1 MRQFAHLD
9 AMRAAAVML
18 VVLAHAGLELV
29 PGGSGVTIFFVISG
43 FIITHLVLKEHRR
56 TGGFDIGGFYRR
68 RALKLAPPLLVALVL
83 PTALYAWL
91 VRPLN
96 PGDVL
101 GQVFF
106 FFNWRYTDSQVDV
119 LPGSIVVWSL
129 SIEEQFYVAFAL
141 IWLLLMGRRRPA
153 TALAVLAGTAA
164 LASAG
169 ARVALHLGGASA
181 DRIYFGT
188 DTRLEAIAI
197 GVLAAVWYA
206 RVTREGA
213 AGAPP
218 WWGRDRVLVLAVLL
232 YLGSLLIRDEL
243 FRETVR
249 YSVQAVAA
257 CLVVL
262 WGLHGP
268 TGRLGT
274 RALAVMRWTPVQ
286 LLGLASYSIY
296 LLHLGTGHALTALVG
311 ELPGPAG
318 VALRVLAGT
327 AAGIACW
334 WFVEEPVARWHHRR
348 RAARSATATAA
359 PVPDSQP
366 AVQPAGQPSGRP
378 SGEPAGQPRG
388 QRASGQPSGRPT
400 GQPAELPAGQPSG

>member
-56 TGGFDIGGFYRR
+56 TGGFDIAGFYRR

-91 VRPLN
+91 VRPLSL
-96 PGDVL
+96 GDVL

-141 IWLLLMGRRRPA
+141 IWLLLVGRSRPA
-153 TALAVLAGTAA
+153 TALAVLAGLAA
-164 LASAG
+164 VASAG
-169 ARVALHLGGASA
+169 ARVALHLGGASP

-206 RVTREGA
+206 RVTGGPVTGEPVTGERGVGESAAGVGA
-213 AGAPP
+213 AGAPA
-218 WWGRDRVLVLAVLL
+218 WWGRDRVLVLTVVL
-232 YLGSLLIRDEL
+232 YLASLLVRDEF
-243 FRETVR
+243 FRETFR
-249 YSVQAVAA
+249 YTAQAVAA

-268 TGRLGT
+268 TGRIGS
-274 RALAVMRWTPVQ
+274 RVLAGMRWKPVQ

-296 LLHLGTGHALTALVG
+296 LLHLGAGHALTALVG
-311 ELPGPAG
+311 EMPGPAG
-318 VALRVLAGT
+318 VALRVVVGT

-348 RAARSATATAA
+348 RAGRRPESAAV
-359 PVPDSQP
+359 PV
-366 AVQPAGQPSGRP
+366 PAGQ
-378 SGEPAGQPRG
+378 
-388 QRASGQPSGRPT
+388 ASG
-400 GQPAELPAGQPSG
+400 

>member
-56 TGGFDIGGFYRR
+56 TGGFDLTGFYRR

-91 VRPLN
+91 VRPVNL
-96 PGDVL
+96 GDFL

-141 IWLLLMGRRRPA
+141 IWLLLVGRRRPA

-164 LASAG
+164 VASAG
-169 ARVALHLGGASA
+169 ARVVLHLGGAGA

-206 RVTREGA
+206 RSTGREA
-213 AGAPP
+213 ASGTPA
-218 WWGRDRVLVLAVLL
+218 WWGRDRVLVLALLL

-249 YSVQAVAA
+249 YTVQAVAA

-268 TGRLGT
+268 TGALGV
-274 RALAVMRWTPVQ
+274 RVLAGMRWKPIQ

-311 ELPGPAG
+311 EVPGAAG
-318 VALRVLAGT
+318 VALRVVAGT

-348 RAARSATATAA
+348 RTGRRPAAATAA
-359 PVPDSQP
+359 V
-366 AVQPAGQPSGRP
+366 PAGQTPG
-378 SGEPAGQPRG
+378 
-388 QRASGQPSGRPT
+388 
-400 GQPAELPAGQPSG
+400 

>member
-56 TGGFDIGGFYRR
+56 TGGFDVGGFYRR

-91 VRPLN
+91 VRPVD

-101 GQVFF
+101 AQVFF
-106 FFNWRYTDSQVDV
+106 FFNWRYVDSQVDV

-141 IWLLLMGRRRPA
+141 IWLLLVATRRPA
-153 TALAVLAGTAA
+153 AALAVLAGTAA
-164 LASAG
+164 VASAA
-169 ARVALHLGGASA
+169 ARAVLHLGGASE

-206 RVTREGA
+206 RSTREGSA
-213 AGAPP
+213 APA
-218 WWGRDRVLVLAVLL
+218 WWGRDRVLVAALVL
-232 YLGSLLIRDEL
+232 YLGSVLIRDEL
-243 FRETVR
+243 FRETLR

-268 TGRLGT
+268 TGALGT
-274 RALAVMRWTPVQ
+274 RALAVMRWRWIQ

-296 LLHLGTGHALTALVG
+296 LLHLGAQHLLTALVG
-311 ELPGPAG
+311 ELPGPGG
-318 VALRVLAGT
+318 VVVHVVVGT
-327 AAGIACW
+327 VAGIACW
-334 WFVEEPVARWHHRR
+334 WFVEEPVARRQHRR
-348 RAARSATATAA
+348 RARAVAAAAAGSAGRPAGPPAGPPVGRPAA
-359 PVPDSQP
+359 PPVGR
-366 AVQPAGQPSGRP
+366 AVAASAERTAGQPAG
-378 SGEPAGQPRG
+378 
-388 QRASGQPSGRPT
+388 
-400 GQPAELPAGQPSG
+400 

>member
-18 VVLAHAGLELV
+18 VVLAHAGLEVV

-56 TGGFDIGGFYRR
+56 TGGFDIAGFYRR

-91 VRPLN
+91 VRPVNL
-96 PGDVL
+96 GDFL

-129 SIEEQFYVAFAL
+129 SIEEQFYVVFAL
-141 IWLLLMGRRRPA
+141 IWLLLVGRRRPA
-153 TALAVLAGTAA
+153 TALAVLAGIAA

-169 ARVALHLGGASA
+169 ARVALHLGGASP

-206 RVTREGA
+206 RTTSERATGGRATGGRAAGGRVTGEGP
-213 AGAPP
+213 AGAPA

-232 YLGSLLIRDEL
+232 YLASLLIRDDL
-243 FRETVR
+243 FRETAR
-249 YSVQAVAA
+249 YTAQAVAA

-268 TGRLGT
+268 TGRLGA
-274 RALAVMRWTPVQ
+274 RVLAGMRWKPIQ

-296 LLHLGTGHALTALVG
+296 LLHLGAGHALTAVFG
-311 ELPGPAG
+311 EMPGPAG
-318 VALRVLAGT
+318 VALRVLVGT
-327 AAGIACW
+327 VAGIACW

-348 RAARSATATAA
+348 RTTRRPVAAAAAT
-359 PVPDSQP
+359 PV
-366 AVQPAGQPSGRP
+366 PAGQTSG
-378 SGEPAGQPRG
+378 
-388 QRASGQPSGRPT
+388 
-400 GQPAELPAGQPSG
+400 

>member
-1 MRQFAHLD
+1 MVGETAGVVPAGARRRPRAQLPVRQFAHLD

-56 TGGFDIGGFYRR
+56 TGGFDIAGFYRR

-91 VRPLN
+91 VRPVSL
-96 PGDVL
+96 GDFL

-141 IWLLLMGRRRPA
+141 IWLLLVGRRRPA
-153 TALAVLAGTAA
+153 TALAVLAGIAA
-164 LASAG
+164 VASAG

-188 DTRLEAIAI
+188 DTRLEAIAM

-206 RVTREGA
+206 RTTEQRGAAQRAGGEGA
-213 AGAPP
+213 AGAPA

-232 YLGSLLIRDEL
+232 YLGSLLVREEF

-249 YSVQAVAA
+249 YTAQAVAA

-268 TGRLGT
+268 TGRIGS
-274 RALAVMRWTPVQ
+274 RVLAGMRWKPVQ

-296 LLHLGTGHALTALVG
+296 LLHLGAGHALSALFG
-311 ELPGPAG
+311 ELPGPTG
-318 VALRVLAGT
+318 VALRVVVGT
-327 AAGIACW
+327 VAGIACW
-334 WFVEEPVARWHHRR
+334 WLVEEPVARWHHRR
-348 RAARSATATAA
+348 RAGRRPAAADA
-359 PVPDSQP
+359 PVP
-366 AVQPAGQPSGRP
+366 AGQ
-378 SGEPAGQPRG
+378 
-388 QRASGQPSGRPT
+388 ASG
-400 GQPAELPAGQPSG
+400 

>member
-56 TGGFDIGGFYRR
+56 TGGFEIGGFYRR
-68 RALKLAPPLLVALVL
+68 RALKLVPPLLVALVL

-91 VRPLN
+91 VRPVNL
-96 PGDVL
+96 GDVL

-106 FFNWRYTDSQVDV
+106 FFNWRYVDSQVDV

-141 IWLLLMGRRRPA
+141 IWLLLVGTRRPA
-153 TALAVLAGTAA
+153 AALAVLAGTAA
-164 LASAG
+164 VASAA
-169 ARVALHLGGASA
+169 ARVVLHLGGASE

-206 RVTREGA
+206 RTTREGS
-213 AGAPP
+213 GAPA
-218 WWGRDRVLVLAVLL
+218 WWGRDRVLVAALVL
-232 YLGSLLIRDEL
+232 YLGSVLIRDEL
-243 FRETVR
+243 FRETLR

-268 TGRLGT
+268 TGPLGT
-274 RALAVMRWTPVQ
+274 RALAVMRWWWIQ

-296 LLHLGTGHALTALVG
+296 LLHLGAQHLLTALVG
-311 ELPGPAG
+311 ELPGPGG
-318 VALRVLAGT
+318 VVVHVVVGT
-327 AAGIACW
+327 GAGIACW
-334 WFVEEPVARWHHRR
+334 WFVEEPVARWQHRR
-348 RAARSATATAA
+348 RVRSAAPATAVSA
-359 PVPDSQP
+359 
-366 AVQPAGQPSGRP
+366 
-378 SGEPAGQPRG
+378 
-388 QRASGQPSGRPT
+388 
-400 GQPAELPAGQPSG
+400 GQPAEQAAGQPAG

>member
-56 TGGFDIGGFYRR
+56 TGGFDIAGFYRR

-91 VRPLN
+91 VRPVNL
-96 PGDVL
+96 GDFL

-141 IWLLLMGRRRPA
+141 IWLLLVGRRRPA
-153 TALAVLAGTAA
+153 TALAVLAGIAA

-169 ARVALHLGGASA
+169 ARVALHLGGASP

-206 RVTREGA
+206 RTTSARAPAARAAGEGA
-213 AGAPP
+213 AGPP
-218 WWGRDRVLVLAVLL
+218 AWWGRDRVLVLAVLL
-232 YLGSLLIRDEL
+232 YLGSLLIRDEF

-249 YSVQAVAA
+249 YTAQAVAA

-268 TGRLGT
+268 TGRLGA
-274 RALAVMRWTPVQ
+274 RVLAGMRWKPVQ

-296 LLHLGTGHALTALVG
+296 LLHLGAGHALSAVFG

-318 VALRVLAGT
+318 VALRVLVGT
-327 AAGIACW
+327 VAGIACW

-348 RAARSATATAA
+348 RTARRPAAAAAAT
-359 PVPDSQP
+359 PV
-366 AVQPAGQPSGRP
+366 PAGQTSG
-378 SGEPAGQPRG
+378 
-388 QRASGQPSGRPT
+388 
-400 GQPAELPAGQPSG
+400 

>member
-56 TGGFDIGGFYRR
+56 TGGFDIAGFYRR

-91 VRPLN
+91 VRPVSL
-96 PGDVL
+96 GDFL

-141 IWLLLMGRRRPA
+141 IWLLLVGRRRPA

-206 RVTREGA
+206 RTTGGHAAGERAPGGRA
-213 AGAPP
+213 AGAPA

-232 YLGSLLIRDEL
+232 YLASLLIRDEL

-249 YSVQAVAA
+249 YTAQAVAA

-268 TGRLGT
+268 TGRIGT
-274 RALAVMRWTPVQ
+274 RVLAGMRWKPIQ

-296 LLHLGTGHALTALVG
+296 LLHLGAGHALSAVFG

-318 VALRVLAGT
+318 VALRVLVGT
-327 AAGIACW
+327 VAGIACW
-334 WFVEEPVARWHHRR
+334 WCVEEPVARWHHRR
-348 RAARSATATAA
+348 RAARRPAAAAA
-359 PVPDSQP
+359 PVP
-366 AVQPAGQPSGRP
+366 AGQTSG
-378 SGEPAGQPRG
+378 
-388 QRASGQPSGRPT
+388 
-400 GQPAELPAGQPSG
+400 

>member
-1 MRQFAHLD
+1 MAGETAVPEAAAVRRGGRAQLPVRQFAHLD

-91 VRPLN
+91 VRPVDL
-96 PGDVL
+96 GDVL

-106 FFNWRYTDSQVDV
+106 FFNWRYVDSQVDV

-141 IWLLLMGRRRPA
+141 VWLLLVGRRRPA
-153 TALAVLAGTAA
+153 TALAVLAGIAA
-164 LASAG
+164 VASAA
-169 ARVALHLGGASA
+169 ARLVLHLGGASA

-197 GVLAAVWYA
+197 GVLAALWYA
-206 RVTREGA
+206 RTTREGA
-213 AGAPP
+213 RAPA
-218 WWGRDRVLVLAVLL
+218 WWGRDRVLVLALLL

-249 YSVQAVAA
+249 YSVQALAA

-268 TGRLGT
+268 TGALGA
-274 RALAVMRWTPVQ
+274 RALAVMRWRPIQ

-296 LLHLGTGHALTALVG
+296 LLHLGTRHLLTALVG
-311 ELPGPAG
+311 ELPGPGG
-318 VALRVLAGT
+318 VAVHVVLGT

-348 RAARSATATAA
+348 RGRAAA
-359 PVPDSQP
+359 PAAAVLAGRP
-366 AVQPAGQPSGRP
+366 AVRPAGQP
-378 SGEPAGQPRG
+378 AG
-388 QRASGQPSGRPT
+388 
-400 GQPAELPAGQPSG
+400 

>member
-56 TGGFDIGGFYRR
+56 TGGFDLAGFYRR

-91 VRPLN
+91 VRPVNL
-96 PGDVL
+96 GDFL

-141 IWLLLMGRRRPA
+141 IWLLLVGRRRPA
-153 TALAVLAGTAA
+153 LALAVLAGAAA

-169 ARVALHLGGASA
+169 ARVALHLGGADA

-206 RVTREGA
+206 RSTSGGA
-213 AGAPP
+213 AGAPA

-249 YSVQAVAA
+249 YTAQAVAA

-268 TGRLGT
+268 SGRLGS
-274 RALAVMRWTPVQ
+274 RALAVMRWKPVQ

-296 LLHLGTGHALTALVG
+296 LLHLGTGHALTALLG
-311 ELPGPAG
+311 EMPGPAG
-318 VALRVLAGT
+318 VALRVVVGT
-327 AAGIACW
+327 MAGIACW

-348 RAARSATATAA
+348 RTGRRPAAAVAQVPQEQFGEQAAVPSSGQAAVPSSGDAAGQTAERTAG
-359 PVPDSQP
+359 QP
-366 AVQPAGQPSGRP
+366 YEQPAGQPSG
-378 SGEPAGQPRG
+378 
-388 QRASGQPSGRPT
+388 
-400 GQPAELPAGQPSG
+400 